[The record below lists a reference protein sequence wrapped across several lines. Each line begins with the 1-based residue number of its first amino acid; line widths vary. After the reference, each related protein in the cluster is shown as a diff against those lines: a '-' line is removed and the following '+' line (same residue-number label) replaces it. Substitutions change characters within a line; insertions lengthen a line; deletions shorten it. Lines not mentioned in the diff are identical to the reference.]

1 MEPFAT
7 ELAAARA
14 AQPAWYAVPLRER
27 LRLVRNLRGLIVER
41 VDAMCD
47 VVVAD
52 LARDRDEALGTEAI
66 PTASAL
72 KFLEKRAAKLL
83 APRRVSWWDQPTW
96 LMGTRDVVHKRP
108 WGVVGVIGTWNY
120 PIFLNVVQIAQALV
134 AGNTVLWKPSENAP
148 RTAEFTRE
156 LFRAAG
162 FPEGVLQTLP
172 ATRNGGPRLAETDVD
187 YVVFT
192 GSDFVGR
199 KLATRLGERLIPST
213 LELSGCDA
221 MFVLDDANVEMAARA
236 AWFGLSLNHGQTCIA
251 VRRVFVARA
260 KQEAFVSAL
269 QKVMRG
275 APLGLVTDGQK
286 TQADRLIADALG
298 RGATVLGDASGVA
311 LPTPPAPLPEG
322 RGENEPSE
330 SNNAH
335 APTNSV
341 TPLPSGRGAGG
352 VGRTTDAKHH
362 QPQLAPT
369 FLLNA
374 PPDAAICREACFAPV
389 AAVLPFDTDADAV
402 RMALVSPFAL
412 SASVFTADPARA
424 EAIAAQLPTG
434 SVCVNDLLAPT
445 AHPATPFGGR
455 GSSGWGSTQGEEGL
469 LSMTVPQVVTVRKGT
484 FRPHFDDAANPDP
497 ATPQMLR
504 GLLALTHARGFWA
517 KWRGFWQLVRAARKK
532 K

>member
-1 MEPFAT
+1 MEAFT
-7 ELAAARA
+7 SELVAARA
-14 AQPAWYAVPLRER
+14 AQPAWNAVPVRER
-27 LRLVRNLRGLIVER
+27 LRLVRNLRALIVER
-41 VDAMCD
+41 LDAMCD

-52 LARDRDEALGTEAI
+52 LARDRDEVLGTEAV

-96 LMGTRDVVHKRP
+96 LMGTRDAVHRRP

-120 PIFLNVVQIAQALV
+120 PIFLNVVQIVQALV

-148 RTAEFTRE
+148 RTAEFTRD

-162 FPEGVLQTLP
+162 FPEAALQVLP
-172 ATRNGGPRLAETDVD
+172 ATRDGGPRLAETDVD

-251 VRRVFVARA
+251 VRRVFVARS

-269 QKVMRG
+269 QKLVRT

-298 RGATVLGDASGVA
+298 RGATVLGERPAADA
-311 LPTPPAPLPEG
+311 G
-322 RGENEPSE
+322 R
-330 SNNAH
+330 A
-335 APTNSV
+335 
-341 TPLPSGRGAGG
+341 
-352 VGRTTDAKHH
+352 
-362 QPQLAPT
+362 LAPT

-412 SASVFTADPARA
+412 SASVFTADRSRA

-434 SVCVNDLLAPT
+434 SVCVNDVLAPT

-504 GLLALTHARGFWA
+504 GLLTLTHAGGFWA